1 MFQNDSQKKMHKN
14 KLHPKLCI
22 YRHWITWRVHLLRII
37 SIQLTNKAGLQAMNK
52 RNWFGLYSPRTKRP
66 HVQRLSVRLTVRVS
80 DLKISYCSVGWC
92 QHTLCILSVKLALV
106 P

>member
-1 MFQNDSQKKMHKN
+1 MFQNDSQKKMHQN
-14 KLHPKLCI
+14 KLHLKLCI
-22 YRHWITWRVHLLRII
+22 YRHWITWRVHLFKIF

-66 HVQRLSVRLTVRVS
+66 QRLSVRLTVRVS
-80 DLKISYCSVGWC
+80 DLKISYCLVGWC